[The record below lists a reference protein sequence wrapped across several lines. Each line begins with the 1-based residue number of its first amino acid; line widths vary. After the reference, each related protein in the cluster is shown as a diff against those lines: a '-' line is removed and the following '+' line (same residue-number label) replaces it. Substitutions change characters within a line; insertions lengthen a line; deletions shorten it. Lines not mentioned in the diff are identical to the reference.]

1 MSDTSKDI
9 EQLKNR
15 LKDLANKSYGQSI
28 YTFSGFLGLSEQ
40 DVYHQ
45 IEKDLSFAHP
55 ALWGGYEGAERVI
68 ISFGEE
74 ESLGYEAPI
83 PIVCLHITPM
93 APKFAEKLSHRDF
106 LGALMNLGIE
116 RNTLGDILV
125 NEKECYLFCLENISQ
140 YIINSL
146 DKVRHNFVKCTIV
159 ANIKEVPKEDPREL
173 TVQVASLRADAL
185 ISKVY
190 NLSRESSLEL
200 FRSSR
205 VFINGRLTTDNS
217 KLLKPGDVV
226 NARGFGKFTLSNN
239 SHTTRKG
246 KISQTVLLY
255 R

>member
-1 MSDTSKDI
+1 MSDTSKDT

-15 LKDLANKSYGQSI
+15 LKDLANKSYGQSV

-55 ALWGGYEGAERVI
+55 AVYGGYEGAERVI

-116 RNTLGDILV
+116 RSTLGDILV

-146 DKVRHNFVKCTIV
+146 DKVRHNFVKCTIIT
-159 ANIKEVPKEDPREL
+159 NIKEVPKEDPREL

-226 NARGFGKFTLSNN
+226 NARGFGKFILSGD
-239 SHTTRKG
+239 SSVTRKG
-246 KISQTVLLY
+246 KISQKVLVY
-255 R
+255 K